1 MVLMSDGRPLVQVL
15 RERRRREQR
24 RAFAHGLFTFTK
36 ELAFF
41 AAMFLALA
49 FVFGGVGR

>member
-1 MVLMSDGRPLVQVL
+1 MVLMSDGRPLVRVL

-24 RAFAHGLFTFTK
+24 RAFLHDLFTFTK

-41 AAMFLALA
+41 AVMLLALA
-49 FVFGGVGR
+49 FIFGGVGR